1 LGKENDKEHRF
12 DPFCMNKQ
20 IKNIIK
26 GTKNRTL
33 IFLMKKYLEEKYTKR
48 TLNLDTKTEEA
59 LEYLNGQKEI
69 EERGIGIKKLKNET
83 S

>member
-1 LGKENDKEHRF
+1 L
-12 DPFCMNKQ
+12 Q
-20 IKNIIK
+20 
-26 GTKNRTL
+26 
-33 IFLMKKYLEEKYTKR
+33 EKYTKR

-83 S
+83 RSCKIALFCFILFFDMKDSFNC

>member
-1 LGKENDKEHRF
+1 L
-12 DPFCMNKQ
+12 Q
-20 IKNIIK
+20 
-26 GTKNRTL
+26 
-33 IFLMKKYLEEKYTKR
+33 EKYTKR

-69 EERGIGIKKLKNET
+69 EERGKGIKKLKNET